1 MTLGYSYQ
9 ILKVK
14 YSLWATFKK
23 LFTIYSKYIYLLLR
37 FVEHGEYKENLY
49 GTSLEAI
56 RSVMT
61 KKKVCLVDVVPEVSS
76 NISSNAACLSNK
88 HCSLCGAACCA
99 ESSDGL

>member
-1 MTLGYSYQ
+1 M
-9 ILKVK
+9 
-14 YSLWATFKK
+14 
-23 LFTIYSKYIYLLLR
+23 
-37 FVEHGEYKENLY
+37 EHGEYKENLY